1 MKKFNL
7 IIVSFFILTS
17 SFIFSNL
24 ESTINNTIAVKVGSS
39 LITTID
45 IQNQIMTNLIING
58 IEINQENINNNK
70 NYAIKY
76 LINKTIKK
84 NEIDKFK
91 IKNYSREDLKKY
103 IEITAK
109 NLNTDINGLKKIFK
123 EYNISFEV
131 FEKNYKLE
139 LLWNTL
145 IFKIYSNQT
154 NINIVEVDNE
164 IKKIKENKNEE
175 ELKIIREKI
184 LSKKKIDKL
193 NLFSRSH
200 FSNLEN
206 NAILKFL

>member
-175 ELKIIREKI
+175 ELKIIREEI

>member
-1 MKKFNL
+1 MKKLNL

-24 ESTINNTIAVKVGSS
+24 ESKIINTIVVKVGSS
-39 LITTID
+39 LITTVD

-58 IEINQENINNNK
+58 TEINQENINNNK

-91 IKNYSREDLKKY
+91 IKNHSRGDLKKY

-123 EYNISFEV
+123 KYNISYEE

-164 IKKIKENKNEE
+164 IKKIKENKNDE
-175 ELKIIREKI
+175 ELKVIREEI
-184 LSKKKIDKL
+184 LDKKKIDKL

-206 NAILKFL
+206 NVILKFL

>member
-1 MKKFNL
+1 MKKLNL

-17 SFIFSNL
+17 NFIFSNL

>member
-76 LINKTIKK
+76 LINNRTSI
-84 NEIDKFK
+84 
-91 IKNYSREDLKKY
+91 
-103 IEITAK
+103 
-109 NLNTDINGLKKIFK
+109 
-123 EYNISFEV
+123 
-131 FEKNYKLE
+131 YK
-139 LLWNTL
+139 
-145 IFKIYSNQT
+145 
-154 NINIVEVDNE
+154 
-164 IKKIKENKNEE
+164 
-175 ELKIIREKI
+175 
-184 LSKKKIDKL
+184 
-193 NLFSRSH
+193 
-200 FSNLEN
+200 
-206 NAILKFL
+206 

>member
-45 IQNQIMTNLIING
+45 IQNQIMTDLIING
-58 IEINQENINNNK
+58 LEINQENINNNK

>member
-1 MKKFNL
+1 MKKLNL

-24 ESTINNTIAVKVGSS
+24 ESKIINTIVVKVGSS
-39 LITTID
+39 LITTVD

-58 IEINQENINNNK
+58 TEINQENINNNK

-91 IKNYSREDLKKY
+91 IKNYSRGDLKKY

-123 EYNISFEV
+123 KYNISYEE

-164 IKKIKENKNEE
+164 IKKIKENKNDE
-175 ELKIIREKI
+175 ELKVIREEI
-184 LSKKKIDKL
+184 LDKKKIDKL

-206 NAILKFL
+206 NVILKFL

>member
-1 MKKFNL
+1 MKKLNL

-24 ESTINNTIAVKVGSS
+24 ESKINNTIVVKVGSS
-39 LITTID
+39 LITTVD

-58 IEINQENINNNK
+58 TEINQENINNNK

-91 IKNYSREDLKKY
+91 IKNYSRGDLKKY

-123 EYNISFEV
+123 EYNISYEE

-164 IKKIKENKNEE
+164 IKKIKENKNDE
-175 ELKIIREKI
+175 ELKVIREEI
-184 LSKKKIDKL
+184 LDKKKIDKL

-206 NAILKFL
+206 NVILKFL

>member
-1 MKKFNL
+1 MKKLNL

-17 SFIFSNL
+17 NFIFSNL

-45 IQNQIMTNLIING
+45 IQNQIMTDLIING
-58 IEINQENINNNK
+58 LEINQENINNNK

>member
-1 MKKFNL
+1 MKKLNL

-45 IQNQIMTNLIING
+45 IQNQIMTDLIING
-58 IEINQENINNNK
+58 LEINQENINNNK

>member
-1 MKKFNL
+1 MKKLNL

>member
-70 NYAIKY
+70 NYAVKY

-103 IEITAK
+103 IETTAK

-164 IKKIKENKNEE
+164 IKKIKENKNED

>member
-145 IFKIYSNQT
+145 IFQLYKNQINVNILEVENEVEKIS
-154 NINIVEVDNE
+154 
-164 IKKIKENKNEE
+164 KNKNLE
-175 ELKIIREKI
+175 ELKIIKENI
-184 LSKKKIDKL
+184 LSQKKKDKL

-200 FSNLEN
+200 FTNLEN
-206 NAILKFL
+206 TVSINFQ

>member
-70 NYAIKY
+70 NYAVKY

-103 IEITAK
+103 IETTAK

>member
-84 NEIDKFK
+84 MKLIN
-91 IKNYSREDLKKY
+91 LKLRT
-103 IEITAK
+103 TA
-109 NLNTDINGLKKIFK
+109 
-123 EYNISFEV
+123 
-131 FEKNYKLE
+131 
-139 LLWNTL
+139 
-145 IFKIYSNQT
+145 
-154 NINIVEVDNE
+154 
-164 IKKIKENKNEE
+164 
-175 ELKIIREKI
+175 EKI
-184 LSKKKIDKL
+184 
-193 NLFSRSH
+193 
-200 FSNLEN
+200 
-206 NAILKFL
+206 

>member
-154 NINIVEVDNE
+154 NINIVEIDNE

>member
-1 MKKFNL
+1 MKKLNL

-24 ESTINNTIAVKVGSS
+24 ESTINNTIVVKVGSS

-154 NINIVEVDNE
+154 NINIIEVDNE
-164 IKKIKENKNEE
+164 IKKIKENKNED